1 MSATLAR
8 ESVLRLISELN
19 PNQQRAATASEGK
32 ILILAGAGSGKTR
45 VLTVRIAYLIIE
57 KGVNP
62 CEIVGLTFTNKA
74 AGEMRDRLAAITSKE
89 IAKQVTLSTFHSFCL
104 NILRK
109 EASAI
114 GYTPKF
120 SIYDEQD
127 VQRVVMSIAQ
137 DIIGNSREMPS
148 LGVSMAAIAKARN
161 LGQKADEIVGTGSDW
176 HDQFTRTL
184 FVRMSEAMRAYNA
197 VDFDSMLYLVAE
209 LFENH
214 PDILAKYQQKFR
226 YFLIDEYQDTNPIQ
240 DKIARLLAAKEGNLC
255 VVGDDDQ
262 SIYGWRGASIKNI
275 LNFDAELTVRLEQN
289 YRSHSTILEA
299 ANAVIGNNT
308 ERHAKKLWSSRGEG
322 EKIEVFTAPSEIE
335 EAQAV
340 VGRIVKLK
348 ELHGL
353 RWRDFAILYR
363 SNALSRQM
371 EQALLKQNWDQH
383 GRWVRGIPYQIYGG
397 LPFYA
402 RKEIKDLIGYLRV
415 VSNPLDEEAILRV
428 INQPRRG
435 IGENSLLRLTD
446 RNRAEKIPLWELL
459 NDPPADINPRCRGG
473 IDRFLAVVAGAKER
487 LANGELAEG
496 VQWLIDSTN
505 YRQAIHDEVKS
516 EKMREFK
523 WENVQELISALR
535 EYEIGCAGSE
545 NEKEKKPSLDRFLE
559 SSSLGI
565 DDQFNKKK
573 NLDDAVSLMTFHSA
587 KGLEFPACFLVGLEQ
602 HIIPHERSMKETGI
616 QEERRLMYVAITRAE
631 KFLCLSMAKQR
642 MRMGKTAASRPSQFV
657 LEIPK
662 SVLKVTSWGDA

>member
-1 MSATLAR
+1 MSTTIEK
-8 ESVLRLISELN
+8 ESIHRLIADLN
-19 PNQQRAATASEGK
+19 PNQQRAATASQGR

-45 VLTVRIAYLIIE
+45 VLTVRIAYLILD
-57 KGVNP
+57 KGIDP
-62 CEIVGLTFTNKA
+62 SQIVGLTFTNKA
-74 AGEMRDRLAAITSKE
+74 AGEMRERLASITGSA
-89 IAKQVTLSTFHSFCL
+89 IAKKVTLSTFHSFCL

-109 EASAI
+109 EAHAI

-127 VQRVVMSIAQ
+127 VQRVAMSIAQ
-137 DIIGNSREMPS
+137 DLVGSSKEMPS
-148 LGVSMAAIAKARN
+148 FSAAMAAISRAHN
-161 LGQKADEIVGTGSDW
+161 LGLKPDEISGTGSDW

-184 FVRMSEAMRAYNA
+184 FVRLSEAMRAYNA

-209 LFENH
+209 LFEKQ
-214 PDILAKYQQKFR
+214 PEILAKYQEKFR

-275 LNFDAELTVRLEQN
+275 LDFKAELTVRLEQN

-308 ERHAKKLWSSRGEG
+308 ERHAKKLWSARGAG
-322 EKIEVFTAPSEIE
+322 EKIEVFTAPSEME

-340 VGRIVKLK
+340 VSRIVKLK

-363 SNALSRQM
+363 SNALSRSM
-371 EQALLKQNWDQH
+371 EQVLLKQNWDQH
-383 GRWVRGIPYQIYGG
+383 GRWIRGIPYQIYGG

-402 RKEIKDLIGYLRV
+402 RKEIKDLVGYLRIV
-415 VSNPLDEEAILRV
+415 ANPRDEEAILRV

-435 IGENSLLRLTD
+435 IGEGSLLRLTD
-446 RNRAEKIPLWELL
+446 RNRSEKIPLWDLVS
-459 NDPPADINPRCRGG
+459 DPPPDLNPRCRGG
-473 IDRFLAVVAGAKER
+473 IDRFLAVIGGLKER
-487 LANGELAEG
+487 LDQGQLAEG

-505 YRQAIHDEVKS
+505 FRQSIHDEVKS
-516 EKMREFK
+516 EKMRAFK
-523 WENVQELISALR
+523 WENVQELVSALR
-535 EYEIGCAGSE
+535 EYELSCPEG
-545 NEKEKKPSLDRFLE
+545 EKPTLERFLE

-565 DDQFNKKK
+565 DDQFNRKK

-602 HIIPHERSMKETGI
+602 HIIPHERSMKETGL

-631 KFLCLSMAKQR
+631 RFLCLSMAKMR
-642 MRMGKTAASRPSQFV
+642 MRMGKTAPSRPSQFV

-662 SVLKVTSWGDA
+662 GLLQVTNWGDV